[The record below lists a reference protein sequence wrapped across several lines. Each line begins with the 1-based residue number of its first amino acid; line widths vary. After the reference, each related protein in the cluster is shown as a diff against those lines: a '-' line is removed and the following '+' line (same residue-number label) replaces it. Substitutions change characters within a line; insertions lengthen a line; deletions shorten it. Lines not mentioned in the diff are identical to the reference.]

1 MGDGGFGAKIMFTI
15 REDIPIIGGVPV
27 TETITTTWIIMAILI
42 IGSIIF
48 TRNLKRIPNGIQNIV
63 ETVVGSVY
71 NLTETTMGSDK
82 VGFAPYIGTLMMYL
96 ALANLA
102 GLLGVRPP
110 TADLNM
116 TLSLA
121 LITFFMIHFNGI
133 RRKGVLGYLKGFT
146 EPFFLLTPINLI
158 GEIAT
163 PISLSFRL
171 FGNIVG
177 GSIIMALVY
186 SALAASAI
194 SATDCINIHMMFQKS
209 LQNRLKRADLETL
222 CLYRLPA
229 CLLLFHSYR
238 NFRFT
243 PHGAVPFFAKAA
255 IMLQTENIRTLR
267 QFENLTGRLDRI
279 IHETA
284 CYGKTKRFI
293 CLQGIKS
300 SLLHLHWNFLRCL
313 ITV

>member
-15 REDIPIIGGVPV
+15 SEDIPIIGGVPV
-27 TETITTTWIIMAILI
+27 TETITTTWIIMASMI

-48 TRNLKRIPNGIQNIV
+48 TRNLKRIPTGIQNIV

-186 SALAASAI
+186 SALAAFSSALLGLDI
-194 SATDCINIHMMFQKS
+194 PI
-209 LQNRLKRADLETL
+209 LQVGV
-222 CLYRLPA
+222 PA
-229 CLLLFHSYR
+229 VLHVYFDVFSGL
-238 NFRFT
+238 
-243 PHGAVPFFAKAA
+243 
-255 IMLQTENIRTLR
+255 LQTFI
-267 QFENLTGRLDRI
+267 FAMLTMVFVSGAMD
-279 IHETA
+279 
-284 CYGKTKRFI
+284 
-293 CLQGIKS
+293 
-300 SLLHLHWNFLRCL
+300 
-313 ITV
+313 

>member
-15 REDIPIIGGVPV
+15 SEDIPIIGGVPV

-186 SALAASAI
+186 SALAAFSSALLGL
-194 SATDCINIHMMFQKS
+194 NIPI
-209 LQNRLKRADLETL
+209 LQVGV
-222 CLYRLPA
+222 PA
-229 CLLLFHSYR
+229 VLHVYFDVFSGL
-238 NFRFT
+238 
-243 PHGAVPFFAKAA
+243 
-255 IMLQTENIRTLR
+255 LQTFI
-267 QFENLTGRLDRI
+267 FAMLTMVFVSGAMD
-279 IHETA
+279 
-284 CYGKTKRFI
+284 
-293 CLQGIKS
+293 
-300 SLLHLHWNFLRCL
+300 
-313 ITV
+313 

>member
-15 REDIPIIGGVPV
+15 SEDIPIIGGVPV

-186 SALAASAI
+186 SALAAFSSALLGLDI
-194 SATDCINIHMMFQKS
+194 PI
-209 LQNRLKRADLETL
+209 LQVGV
-222 CLYRLPA
+222 PA
-229 CLLLFHSYR
+229 VLHVYFDVFSGL
-238 NFRFT
+238 
-243 PHGAVPFFAKAA
+243 
-255 IMLQTENIRTLR
+255 LQTFI
-267 QFENLTGRLDRI
+267 FAMLTMVFVSGAMD
-279 IHETA
+279 
-284 CYGKTKRFI
+284 
-293 CLQGIKS
+293 
-300 SLLHLHWNFLRCL
+300 
-313 ITV
+313 

>member
-15 REDIPIIGGVPV
+15 SEDIPIIGGVPV

-163 PISLSFRL
+163 PVSLSFRL

-186 SALAASAI
+186 SALAAFSSALLGLDI
-194 SATDCINIHMMFQKS
+194 PI
-209 LQNRLKRADLETL
+209 LQVGV
-222 CLYRLPA
+222 PA
-229 CLLLFHSYR
+229 VLHVYFDVFSGL
-238 NFRFT
+238 
-243 PHGAVPFFAKAA
+243 
-255 IMLQTENIRTLR
+255 LQTFI
-267 QFENLTGRLDRI
+267 FAMLTMVFVSGAMD
-279 IHETA
+279 
-284 CYGKTKRFI
+284 
-293 CLQGIKS
+293 
-300 SLLHLHWNFLRCL
+300 
-313 ITV
+313 

>member
-15 REDIPIIGGVPV
+15 SEDIPIIGGVPV

-121 LITFFMIHFNGI
+121 LISFFMIHFNGI

-186 SALAASAI
+186 SALAAFSSALLGLDI
-194 SATDCINIHMMFQKS
+194 PI
-209 LQNRLKRADLETL
+209 LQVGV
-222 CLYRLPA
+222 PA
-229 CLLLFHSYR
+229 VLHVYFDVFSGL
-238 NFRFT
+238 
-243 PHGAVPFFAKAA
+243 
-255 IMLQTENIRTLR
+255 LQTFI
-267 QFENLTGRLDRI
+267 FAMLTMVFVSGAMD
-279 IHETA
+279 
-284 CYGKTKRFI
+284 
-293 CLQGIKS
+293 
-300 SLLHLHWNFLRCL
+300 
-313 ITV
+313 